1 MNHEL
6 RPFPSRSS
14 DLGPLIENARN
25 YISNARSE
33 ATRRQYAASWNDFQR
48 WNAAHGL
55 RALPADPATVAL
67 FIADRSNLA
76 GRLAAINYMQSCTEF
91 DLHNGIADK
100 TGIVAVI
107 LRIEQDTFQER
118 RITHPDRPARP
129 ITCLHQSENSSHGR
143 NGAGASVPPACGS
156 AEPGGTCR
164 RWVAAATG
172 SPRSDKHLYRGY
184 PNFAAKF
191 LRACGDSAFMTTSL
205 PSDQPYAARSL
216 CGLLRRRCRGH
227 Q

>member
-6 RPFPSRSS
+6 HPFPSRSS

-107 LRIEQDTFQER
+107 LWYRARYILGTSNYAPRIDQLVPSRAFTNLRIR
-118 RITHPDRPARP
+118 RMAKW
-129 ITCLHQSENSSHGR
+129 GR
-143 NGAGASVPPACGS
+143 RECSTGMRIR
-156 AEPGGTCR
+156 GTWWFC
-164 RWVAAATG
+164 
-172 SPRSDKHLYRGY
+172 
-184 PNFAAKF
+184 
-191 LRACGDSAFMTTSL
+191 
-205 PSDQPYAARSL
+205 
-216 CGLLRRRCRGH
+216 
-227 Q
+227 